1 VKEMRRTW
9 VLVVD
14 GVVLVGS
21 ATILGL
27 VLFRRYGIFELT
39 LPELTIWSVVVGV
52 QMAVFLALLFAQ
64 MTAPSVKP
72 RSAFFLFGLFG
83 AVCGLIAGVVFGL
96 VGIQE
101 EVCGPE
107 DFDALECGWSVFG
120 VGFVELLPW
129 PLFGLVVAL
138 GVILGTVG
146 GVTAAWLRR
155 GKHAPMTAM
164 LDV

>member
-1 VKEMRRTW
+1 MRRSR
-9 VLVVD
+9 VLIAV

-27 VLFRRYGIFELT
+27 FLFRTDGFFEITPSDLA
-39 LPELTIWSVVVGV
+39 IWSIVVGL
-52 QMAVFLALLFAQ
+52 QMVVFLRLLFAQ

-72 RSAFFLFGLFG
+72 RTAFVLFGLFG

-96 VGIQE
+96 VGIE
-101 EVCGPE
+101 AVCGGGMQ
-107 DFDALECGWSVFG
+107 DSLGCRLSVLWVGWG
-120 VGFVELLPW
+120 QDPW
-129 PLFGLVVAL
+129 PALGRVVGL

-155 GKHAPMTAM
+155 GKHAPMNAM